1 MKVGDKVRIS
11 PDVTHF
17 DEWVDGVVIKI
28 EENRFNGTVITAKT
42 SEEIVFFGP
51 AKFFVPAK

>member
-17 DEWVDGVVIKI
+17 DEWVDGVVIEI

-42 SEEIVFFGP
+42 PAEIVFFGP

>member
-1 MKVGDKVRIS
+1 MKIGDKVRIS

-17 DEWVDGVVIKI
+17 DEWVDGIVIEI

-42 SEEIVFFGP
+42 SAGIVFFGP
-51 AKFFVPAK
+51 AQFFVPAK

>member
-17 DEWVDGVVIKI
+17 DEWVEGVVIGV

-42 SEEIVFFGP
+42 SAEIVFFGP
-51 AKFFVPAK
+51 AKFFEPVK